1 MFPEHLLCDKHSAGQ
16 THTVTTAQSL
26 TSEFA
31 QSSGG
36 RKAFRPM
43 PASQGW
49 KVGRRAVLTAGL
61 KIPNFIGVTQI

>member
-1 MFPEHLLCDKHSAGQ
+1 MFPEHLLYDKHSAGH

-36 RKAFRPM
+36 RKAFRSM

-49 KVGRRAVLTAGL
+49 KVLEVRRESRAHCR
-61 KIPNFIGVTQI
+61 PEDS